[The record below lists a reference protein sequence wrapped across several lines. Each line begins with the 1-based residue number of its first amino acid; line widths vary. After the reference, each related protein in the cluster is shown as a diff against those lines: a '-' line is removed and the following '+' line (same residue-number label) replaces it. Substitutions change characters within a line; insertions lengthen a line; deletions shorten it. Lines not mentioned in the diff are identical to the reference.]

1 MFDIGLPELL
11 VIIVIAL
18 IVFGPNKLPE
28 LTRALGKAIREFKKT
43 TEDVRESFEEEKTR
57 KKNVK

>member
-18 IVFGPNKLPE
+18 IVLDPINFRNWPRPL
-28 LTRALGKAIREFKKT
+28 
-43 TEDVRESFEEEKTR
+43 EER
-57 KKNVK
+57 